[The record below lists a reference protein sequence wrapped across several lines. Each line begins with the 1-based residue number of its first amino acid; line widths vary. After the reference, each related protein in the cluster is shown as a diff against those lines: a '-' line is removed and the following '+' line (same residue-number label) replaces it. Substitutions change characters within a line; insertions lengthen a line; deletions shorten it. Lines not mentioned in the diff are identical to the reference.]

1 MVAAKKDIDMLNGPL
16 TKNIIAFT
24 VPIILTGI
32 LQLLFNAADLV
43 IVGRFCGSNSVA
55 AVGATNSLINLIVN
69 FFMGLS
75 IGAGVTIAH
84 ALGAH
89 HERDVSDAVHTSIP
103 TAAICGVIIM
113 IIGVFGSEPLLRLM
127 GNPDDVIAKSTIYM
141 QIYFCGSIGSL
152 LYNFGAAILRAV
164 GDTKSPLIFLTF
176 AGVINVL
183 FNVMF
188 VVFFDMDVAGVAL
201 ATAISQTISAVL
213 VLIKLMRRDDCCK
226 LQFKKLKI
234 SMRPLSKILR
244 IGVPSGIQSSL
255 FSISNVIIQSSIN
268 SFGSVVMSGSAA
280 ASSIEGF
287 VYTAQNSFSQ
297 TAVNFVGQNVG
308 ARKYDRVMKIF
319 WRCMLLCT
327 VLSLTLGGLS
337 FVFSKE
343 LLSIYINDSA
353 EAIGYGVIRMS
364 IFGFTYFLAGL
375 MDITTGTLRGM
386 GKSVLPMIVSILGV
400 CAFRVVWIY
409 TLFEIPQFHT
419 LEWLFISYPISWT
432 IVLVTQ
438 GILTGTQYIKL
449 KKGSSNLNRPNLC
462 GQHKKGIYGSKY

>member
-1 MVAAKKDIDMLNGPL
+1 MVSAKKDIDMLNGPL
-16 TKNIIAFT
+16 TKSIIAYT
-24 VPIILTGI
+24 VPIILTGV

-43 IVGRFCGSNSVA
+43 IVGRYCGSNSVA
-55 AVGATNSLINLIVN
+55 AVGATGSLINLIVN

-75 IGAGVTIAH
+75 VGAGVTIAH

-89 HERDVSDAVHTSIP
+89 HERDASEAVHTAVP
-103 TAAICGVIIM
+103 TGAICGIIIM
-113 IIGVFGSEPLLRLM
+113 IIGIFCSEPLLRLM

-141 QIYFCGSIGSL
+141 QLYFCGSIGSL
-152 LYNFGAAILRAV
+152 LYNFGAAILRAA
-164 GDTKSPLIFLTF
+164 GDTKSPLIYLTI
-176 AGVINVL
+176 AGVVNVI
-183 FNVMF
+183 FNVFF
-188 VVFFDMDVAGVAL
+188 VVAFDMDVAGVAL
-201 ATAISQTISAVL
+201 ATAISHIISATL
-213 VLIKLMRRDDCCK
+213 VIIKLMRRDDCCK
-226 LQFKKLKI
+226 LQIKKIKI
-234 SMRPLSKILR
+234 SMRPLCKMLR

-280 ASSIEGF
+280 AGNIEGF

-327 VLSLTLGGLS
+327 MTSLVLGGLS
-337 FVFSKE
+337 FVFSE
-343 LLSIYINDSA
+343 QLLSIYITDSA
-353 EAIGYGVIRMS
+353 EAIGYGVIRMT

-400 CAFRVVWIY
+400 CCFRVVWIY
-409 TLFEIPQFHT
+409 TIFMLPQFHT
-419 LEWLFISYPISWT
+419 LEWLFISYPISWI
-432 IVLVTQ
+432 IVLIAQ
-438 GILTGTQYIKL
+438 GTLTIIEYKKL
-449 KKGSSNLNRPNLC
+449 KKASC
-462 GQHKKGIYGSKY
+462 